1 MDLSDRALA
10 RDAARGS
17 AAAAEELF
25 ARHWEEARRVAQTVC
40 GRASLGD
47 EVAQEAMVQAF
58 AQIRRY
64 RGDGPF
70 AGWLRRIVVTRSLNA
85 LRSER
90 RLVGLDA
97 AGEMPANEAVPSD
110 PALLRAVEAL
120 PIDQRV
126 VVTLR
131 FGLDL
136 TPSEIAAAIGVP
148 VGTVGSRLARALDQ
162 LRTTYEVVDAERA

>member
-1 MDLSDRALA
+1 
-10 RDAARGS
+10 
-17 AAAAEELF
+17 
-25 ARHWEEARRVAQTVC
+25 
-40 GRASLGD
+40 
-47 EVAQEAMVQAF
+47 MVQAF

-90 RLVGLDA
+90 RLVGLEAADA
-97 AGEMPANEAVPSD
+97 LPATEAAPSD

-120 PIDQRV
+120 PVDQRV

-131 FGLDL
+131 FGLGL
-136 TPSEIAAAIGVP
+136 TPTEIAAAIG
-148 VGTVGSRLARALDQ
+148 GAGRHRRIQARP
-162 LRTTYEVVDAERA
+162 RAGAAADNL